1 MVRKVTPRVNPGAE
15 VMALP
20 VQRSDADLVRG
31 LRAGDAWARA
41 ILLERFGALVERLAR
56 RILGNDRHIDIADVV
71 HDTFVAAFS
80 SAHTLK
86 APEALVSWMQ
96 SVATHTACKTIRRR
110 KARAWLRFVAPEDL
124 PEPCARPPS
133 EDAVEAHDRTY
144 RILERFSANERAVF
158 ALRFIDGMALS
169 EVAVACGV
177 SLATAKR
184 RIARAERRFVTT
196 ALNDPVLAPW
206 VRKGDRWTQ

>member
-1 MVRKVTPRVNPGAE
+1 MVRNVTPSPSTCAE
-15 VMALP
+15 VRPLP
-20 VQRSDADLVRG
+20 VQRSDADLVAG
-31 LRAGDAWARA
+31 LRAGDTWARA
-41 ILLERFGALVERLAR
+41 ILLDRFGALVERLAR

-71 HDTFVAAFS
+71 HDTFIEAFS

-86 APEALVSWMQ
+86 NPEAIVSWMQ

-110 KARAWLRFVAPEDL
+110 KARAWLRFVSPEEL
-124 PEPCARPPS
+124 PERPVRPPS
-133 EDAVEAHDRTY
+133 EDMMEAHDRTY

-158 ALRFIDGMALS
+158 ALRFIDGMSLS

-184 RIARAERRFVTT
+184 RIARAERRFVAS
-196 ALNDPVLAPW
+196 ALSDPVLAPW
-206 VRKGDRWTQ
+206 VRKGERWTQ